1 MSTPSIVS
9 SLSSPSPPQPV
20 SSPQPPSSPPAP
32 SPSTST
38 APSGTLTAPEPST
51 EPSQSS
57 VSAPITKTCNNNIIN
72 QKIRNSKIRND
83 VNSAGR
89 LINIRQILEDI
100 IKFLQVHNTNNN
112 VNDNLTNIENLK
124 KEYINI
130 YKNVYCKDE
139 SGRTLPNNNNNNC
152 KTKKQLNNLNSYFT
166 KIEPENKNETE
177 NKKQLIKLN
186 SYFTKNEPENKNE
199 TENKKNKPYNN
210 KTFLKNIK
218 TYKQLGLRI
227 NNSSKVKVYSSVYNK
242 ELKNF
247 TDKHKTTLLK
257 LECLLKNV
265 NNELFDLK
273 RAKDSS
279 TKLLAYKLNNTTNN
293 NFTKLKTLKNTHTQY
308 KQQTQ
313 KQRKQ
318 KISKFF
324 SKIKNSFGKK
334 SNNYQSLIQESP
346 NIKYNNKAHKKLK
359 NEKYNKLRKEIIDKF
374 LEDINKLYPNND

>member
-1 MSTPSIVS
+1 MAIIKKFRIKSFKKNKPLVKLEKI
-9 SLSSPSPPQPV
+9 SLSF
-20 SSPQPPSSPPAP
+20 
-32 SPSTST
+32 
-38 APSGTLTAPEPST
+38 
-51 EPSQSS
+51 
-57 VSAPITKTCNNNIIN
+57 
-72 QKIRNSKIRND
+72 SK
-83 VNSAGR
+83 
-89 LINIRQILEDI
+89 RQILEDI

-112 VNDNLTNIENLK
+112 VNDNLTNIKNLK

-139 SGRTLPNNNNNNC
+139 SGRTLPNNNNC
-152 KTKKQLNNLNSYFT
+152 KTKKQLN
-166 KIEPENKNETE
+166 
-177 NKKQLIKLN
+177 KLN
-186 SYFTKNEPENKNE
+186 NYFKTKNNNGNGNEN
-199 TENKKNKPYNN
+199 ENNNPYNN
-210 KTFLKNIK
+210 DTFLKKIK
-218 TYKQLGLRI
+218 KYKKLGLRI

-247 TDKHKTTLLK
+247 TDTHKQTLLK

-265 NNELFDLK
+265 NNELFKLTM
-273 RAKDSS
+273 AKDSS

-324 SKIKNSFGKK
+324 SKINPFGKK
-334 SNNYQSLIQESP
+334 VNNIQNTEQSA

-359 NEKYNKLRKEIIDKF
+359 NEKYNKLRKEIIEKF
-374 LEDINKLYPNND
+374 LKDINKLFPNND